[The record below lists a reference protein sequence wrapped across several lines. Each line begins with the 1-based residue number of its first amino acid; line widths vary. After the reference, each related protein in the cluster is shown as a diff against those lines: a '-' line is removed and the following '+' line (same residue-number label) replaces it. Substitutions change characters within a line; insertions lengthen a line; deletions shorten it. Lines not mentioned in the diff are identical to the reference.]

1 MTGKNK
7 YTLPNHIIPFK
18 NPDKEFQESATDDL
32 LFMPHSSRVILYG
45 GPSSGKTT
53 AILNMCLHQNYDRII
68 VIHNDNQSKE
78 YQDLDCTYL
87 DSVPDPNDEELNL
100 DSSEKTLMIFED
112 LFSKSFTKTRT

>member
-7 YTLPNHIIPFK
+7 FTLPNYIIPFK

-32 LFMPHSSRVILYG
+32 LFMPHSSR
-45 GPSSGKTT
+45 SSGNTT

-87 DSVPDPNDEELNL
+87 YSVPDPNDE
-100 DSSEKTLMIFED
+100 
-112 LFSKSFTKTRT
+112 

>member
-7 YTLPNHIIPFK
+7 FTLPNHIIPFK

-32 LFMPHSSRVILYG
+32 LFMPHNSRVILYG

-53 AILNMCLHQNYDRII
+53 AILNMCLHHNYRQTKTTTDRLI

-87 DSVPDPNDEELNL
+87 DCVPDPNDE
-100 DSSEKTLMIFED
+100 
-112 LFSKSFTKTRT
+112 